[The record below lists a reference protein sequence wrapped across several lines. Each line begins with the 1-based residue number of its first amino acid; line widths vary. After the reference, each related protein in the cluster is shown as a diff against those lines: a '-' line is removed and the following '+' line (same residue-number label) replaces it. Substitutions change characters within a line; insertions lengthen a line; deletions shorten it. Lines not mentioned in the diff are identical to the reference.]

1 MTFAELI
8 RVFESKNR
16 TDKAKAQERASFD
29 YLLADFVGRS
39 VARIYSSTAK
49 LPDLSEAYPS
59 LFDSVEIQEKRQ
71 EQKDQLSILRFKHY
85 AENHNKKMK
94 GGADVK

>member
-8 RVFESKNR
+8 RVFKSKNR

-29 YLLADFVGRS
+29 YLLADLIGRS
-39 VARIYSSTAK
+39 VARVYSSSARM
-49 LPDLSEAYPS
+49 PDISEIYPS
-59 LFDSVEIQEKRQ
+59 LFDSEEVQKKRQ

-85 AENHNKKMK
+85 AENHNKKLK
-94 GGADVK
+94 GGANVK